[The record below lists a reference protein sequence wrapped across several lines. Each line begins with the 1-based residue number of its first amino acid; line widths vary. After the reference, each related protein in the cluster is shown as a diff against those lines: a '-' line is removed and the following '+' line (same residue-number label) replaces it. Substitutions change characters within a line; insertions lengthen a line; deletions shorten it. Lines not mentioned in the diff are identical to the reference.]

1 MVKAN
6 TTETAVD
13 KQLKLKEVQLEINK
27 FKGIKEKAKN
37 EVDVMVESLADLSK
51 RKKELEEIVALPY
64 TDLAKFIETAGRI
77 VNESSLAMN
86 ASLNIVEGFSK
97 LIDKLSDRIE
107 DQKKELDAV
116 EKKKQEALALITAE
130 EERLSNVKS
139 DLNIYRGRLQK
150 KIDLYG
156 LSDEIEIVI

>member
-1 MVKAN
+1 MVKVK
-6 TTETAVD
+6 TTETTVD
-13 KQLKLKEVQLEINK
+13 KQLKLKEVQLQINK
-27 FKGIKEKAKN
+27 FKGVKEKAKE
-37 EVDVMVESLADLSK
+37 EVNAMVESLADLTK

-77 VNESSLAMN
+77 VNESSLAMD

-107 DQKKELDAV
+107 DQKKELDGV
-116 EKKKQEALALITAE
+116 EKKKNEALALISSE
-130 EERLSNVKS
+130 ERRLSNVKS
-139 DLNIYRGRLQK
+139 DLNIFRERLQK

-156 LSDEIEIVI
+156 LSDEIKIII